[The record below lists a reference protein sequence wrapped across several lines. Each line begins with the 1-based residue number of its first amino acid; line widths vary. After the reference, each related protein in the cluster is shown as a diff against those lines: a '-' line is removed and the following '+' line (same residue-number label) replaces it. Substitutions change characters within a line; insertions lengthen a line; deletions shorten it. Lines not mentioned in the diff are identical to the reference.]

1 LGIPLVRIHLR
12 NYRYNF
18 FPVISIIVF
27 ILALLIITFM
37 FASENINTY
46 WGSLAMVVVFIMAL
60 AYPKKKYDEGWD

>member
-1 LGIPLVRIHLR
+1 
-12 NYRYNF
+12 
-18 FPVISIIVF
+18 
-27 ILALLIITFM
+27 M